1 MTLLGKHG
9 LIKTNSLGMETKY
22 IDAWCVANEKFI
34 IILKFCIFDHVGN
47 SFVSNELKQSK
58 KKSLLNSPWN

>member
-1 MTLLGKHG
+1 MIMTLLGKHG

-47 SFVSNELKQSK
+47 SFVSVEFTMELKQ
-58 KKSLLNSPWN
+58 